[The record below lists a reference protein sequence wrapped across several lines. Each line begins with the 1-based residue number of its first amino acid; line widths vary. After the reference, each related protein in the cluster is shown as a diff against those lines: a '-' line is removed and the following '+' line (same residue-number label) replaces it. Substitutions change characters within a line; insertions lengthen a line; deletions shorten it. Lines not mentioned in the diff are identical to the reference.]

1 MTQTAKPT
9 SLWKRTRRVRCTL
22 TEARGLAFENFLPF
36 CLWAEGIPQPGQD
49 SGTGPFPL
57 KAGYVSGT
65 NEALSQETKNKL
77 ASRSLNPQ
85 SLPIPYKIN
94 TKLLEIHT
102 HVHTT
107 QNPDLLST
115 TPHGFQN
122 TTGCRQMGPH
132 FIKQFPSLGS
142 PSWPCMLRQ
151 PSKPHSSQP
160 QSPFGVPSVL

>member
-1 MTQTAKPT
+1 MMERDHEGP
-9 SLWKRTRRVRCTL
+9 VCTL

-36 CLWAEGIPQPGQD
+36 CLWAGGIPQPGQD
-49 SGTGPFPL
+49 GGNGPCPL
-57 KAGYVSGT
+57 KAGYVSST
-65 NEALSQETKNKL
+65 NEALSQETKNKW

-115 TPHGFQN
+115 TPHGFPN
-122 TTGCRQMGPH
+122 TDGPPLH
-132 FIKQFPSLGS
+132 QTTSITRK
-142 PSWPCMLRQ
+142 
-151 PSKPHSSQP
+151 SQWALYT
-160 QSPFGVPSVL
+160 QTTQ